1 MHVTQGHIIDV
12 NICSMHV
19 PQVEGF
25 YMGPIRVR
33 YTMKQIYDKPKE
45 IWWSRVNANEQ
56 MTWDDFLKL

>member
-1 MHVTQGHIIDV
+1 
-12 NICSMHV
+12 MHV

-25 YMGPIRVR
+25 YMDPIRVR